1 MKKDRSTMEDRIS
14 ASDEGL
20 KYLQRRRRT
29 EWEMRKHL
37 AAKGYDEIEID
48 AAIEYLLSFRYI
60 DDFVYALDYI
70 EMSIGKGRGNMRIRR
85 ELSDKGIDDE
95 TIEDAFCEK
104 AEEYDSFS
112 DLKYLQVRRA
122 IEQIRD
128 IVGNIGDKAPDD
140 KLLAKI
146 SRHLTGKDYETN
158 IRISACHAG
167 GRGFESRPYRN

>member
-1 MKKDRSTMEDRIS
+1 MKKDRSTMKDRIS

-85 ELSDKGIDDE
+85 DLSDKGIDE
-95 TIEDAFCEK
+95 N
-104 AEEYDSFS
+104 
-112 DLKYLQVRRA
+112 KYFTA
-122 IEQIRD
+122 
-128 IVGNIGDKAPDD
+128 NIKN
-140 KLLAKI
+140 KV
-146 SRHLTGKDYETN
+146 TGKTITGIKVFLKVFTGKNYKT
-158 IRISACHAG
+158 
-167 GRGFESRPYRN
+167 